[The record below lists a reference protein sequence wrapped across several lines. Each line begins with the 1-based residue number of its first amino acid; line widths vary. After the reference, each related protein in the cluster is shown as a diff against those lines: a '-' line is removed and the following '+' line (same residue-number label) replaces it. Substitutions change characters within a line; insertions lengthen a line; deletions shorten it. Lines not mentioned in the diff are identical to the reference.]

1 MTTELCNGLVLR
13 HREENDMEDLKKSIW
28 KTEAPKT
35 VAKAVETV
43 AEAEKK
49 VEATAKTTAKKAT
62 ATAKKATTTAK
73 KAATTTAKKATTTA
87 KKATETAK
95 KAAATTAKKATTTAK
110 KATAT
115 AKKASATATKTAK
128 AATKTAAKKVEK
140 VVEAKVKTNITL
152 QLDGRSYTT
161 EELNSIA
168 KDVWKYDLNQKPADL
183 KTVELYVKPEENQAY
198 YVMNGEFQGS
208 FFI

>member
-49 VEATAKTTAKKAT
+49 VEAKAKT
-62 ATAKKATTTAK
+62 TAKKATTTAK
-73 KAATTTAKKATTTA
+73 KATETA

-152 QLDGRSYTT
+152 QLEGRSYTT

>member
-49 VEATAKTTAKKAT
+49 VEAKAK
-62 ATAKKATTTAK
+62 
-73 KAATTTAKKATTTA
+73 TTAKKATTTA